1 MKKRV
6 SRRSRTAKTVL
17 NFALIPVVL
26 FALWALLDF
35 PAFSPA
41 LAHRRLERQNLC
53 GPSELLCTYPVS
65 EHFDGFYSAA
75 GVRDGELYVSFCYAG
90 MNRFLLTPVDLL
102 RYPLSGTEQIVLPLQ
117 YGFDSYTL
125 FAACPD
131 AARAEL
137 SVSLLIDGTYDPDG
151 EGLRGC
157 HLELFYTSTEAAR
170 CGGFFRFR
178 VPKRYTIFN
187 AFDDDFSDADAN
199 LESRAWSGRLTP
211 ARFEATVRGYDE
223 TGALLYTFSQ
233 PLSAD

>member
-1 MKKRV
+1 MKKSVPRL
-6 SRRSRTAKTVL
+6 SRAAKTVL
-17 NFALIPVVL
+17 NFALIPVIL
-26 FALWALLDF
+26 FVLWALLDF

-53 GPSELLCTYPVS
+53 GPSELLCVYPLS
-65 EHFDGFYSAA
+65 EHGNGYYSAA
-75 GVRDGELYVSFCYAG
+75 GVRDGELYISLCYG
-90 MNRFLLTPVDLL
+90 GRTRFLLTPVELL
-102 RYPLSGTEQIVLPLQ
+102 RYPLSGTEEIVLPTQ

-151 EGLRGC
+151 SGLRDC
-157 HLELFYTSTEAAR
+157 RLELFYTSTEAER

-187 AFDDDFSDADAN
+187 AFDDDYSDVDAN
-199 LESRAWSGRLTP
+199 LESRAWSGGLTP
-211 ARFEATVRGYDE
+211 ARFEATVRGFDG

-233 PLSAD
+233 TLSAD